1 MITVKLQ
8 GARELAF
15 DLNGMSRKLATKVM
29 PEIVFKAG
37 FEVEGKVRDNLQ
49 GRILNV
55 RSGHLYRSIKTRL
68 HGKGRKA
75 GATVGPMKVGWYLR
89 VHEFG
94 AIIRA
99 RNKPYLKF
107 NIPGVGWRSAKQVR
121 IPAREPMAKS
131 FKQSLR
137 KIDRIIEAVV
147 DRAIK

>member
-8 GARELAF
+8 GARELTF

-29 PEIVFKAG
+29 PEIVAKAG
-37 FEVEGKVRDNLQ
+37 FEVEGKVRDNLH
-49 GRILNV
+49 GRILKP
-55 RSGHLYRSIKTRL
+55 RSGHLFRSIKTVL
-68 HGKGRKA
+68 HGKDRKA
-75 GATVGPMKVGWYLR
+75 GATVGTSVIYAA

-94 AIIRA
+94 ALIRA
-99 RNKPYLKF
+99 KRVPYLKF

-121 IPAREPMAKS
+121 IPARAPFAKS

-147 DRAIK
+147 GRAIK

>member
-29 PEIVFKAG
+29 PEIVWKAA
-37 FEVEGKVRDNLQ
+37 FEIEGKVKDNLQ
-49 GRILNV
+49 GRILKV

-75 GATVGPMKVGWYLR
+75 GATVGTKVLYAP

-94 AIIRA
+94 ALIRA
-99 RNKPYLKF
+99 KRVPYLRFK
-107 NIPGVGWRSAKQVR
+107 IPGVGWRSAKQVR
-121 IPAREPMAKS
+121 IPARAPFAKS

-147 DRAIK
+147 GRAIK

>member
-15 DLNGMSRKLATKVM
+15 DLNGMSRKLATKAM
-29 PEIVFKAG
+29 PEIVAKAG
-37 FEVEGKVRDNLQ
+37 FEVEGRVRDNLS
-49 GRILNV
+49 GRILKV
-55 RSGHLYRSIKTRL
+55 RSGHLHHSIHTVL

-75 GATVGPMKVGWYLR
+75 GATVGPRKIGWYLR

-99 RNKPYLKF
+99 KNKPYLRF

-121 IPAREPMAKS
+121 IPARAPMAKS

-137 KIDRIIEAVV
+137 KIDRIIDAVV
-147 DRAIK
+147 KRAIK